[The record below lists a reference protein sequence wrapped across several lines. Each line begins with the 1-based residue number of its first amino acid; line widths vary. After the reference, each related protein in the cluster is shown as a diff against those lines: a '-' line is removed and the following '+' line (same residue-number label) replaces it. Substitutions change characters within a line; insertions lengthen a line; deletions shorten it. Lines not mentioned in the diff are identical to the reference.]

1 MNQLDKS
8 IKIAHPENPY
18 ARPTSNG
25 IVPRR
30 KFIQQHGFVTP
41 NSLFNES
48 LDRGKVSILNR
59 TQRAFISEKLPMHV
73 NQPSSD
79 LERELLV
86 PMGALQQKYS
96 RWPNIVEVP
105 SGVIRQGSLQLEPEP
120 DVPEAKERIMAAMT
134 EAETPFEQPEPVPP
148 PQAYVKPVKSAFVP
162 TVNLRPPEAGVKTI
176 GSMFKSPVSLKPRG
190 ATQKNKNIAT
200 K

>member
-25 IVPRR
+25 VVPRR

-48 LDRGKVSILNR
+48 IDHGKAFILDR
-59 TQRAFISEKLPMHV
+59 TQRAFISEKLPLRP
-73 NQPSSD
+73 NQPASD

-86 PMGALQQKYS
+86 PLGALQKKYS
-96 RWPNIVEVP
+96 KWPNISEVP
-105 SGVIRQGSLQLEPEP
+105 TGVIREGALQIDPEP
-120 DVPEAKERIMAAMT
+120 DVVEAKERILTSMR
-134 EAETPFEQPEPVPP
+134 EAETPFEQPESDPP
-148 PQAYVKPVKSAFVP
+148 PQAYIKPVKTAFVP
-162 TVNLRPPEAGVKTI
+162 AVNVRPPVPPIKTI
-176 GSMFKSPVSLKPRG
+176 DIKSPASRKPRG
-190 ATQKNKNIAT
+190 AAAPNKNIT
-200 K
+200 YR